1 MLKILLL
8 ISLVTIPF
16 AVFGQDKLDSVERFI
31 EDSET
36 IVIAKPTFVGPVN
49 IIAQSRVQLDVL
61 HAIKAD
67 AIPKQLS
74 LSIRGRMSVGKCYLV
89 RLAKVGPDRVERDVV
104 IEVHEPE
111 NIELLKTLS
120 PRIVVLR
127 TINIQLG
134 RLDSVGLSAQYEI
147 DELKKIKTTN

>member
-8 ISLVTIPF
+8 MSLASAPI

-31 EDSET
+31 DDSET
-36 IVIAKPTFVGPVN
+36 IVIANAVEVGPVN
-49 IIAQSRVQLDVL
+49 IIGLSRVRLEIL
-61 HAIKAD
+61 HIVKGVV
-67 AIPKQLS
+67 KEKELS
-74 LSIRGRMSVGKCYLV
+74 LSLRPRIKVGGMYLV
-89 RLAKVGPDRVERDVV
+89 SIAKAGPDRKDRDVV

-134 RLDSVGLSAQYEI
+134 RLDSIVRSAQYEI
-147 DELKKIKTTN
+147 DELMKIKTTN

>member
-1 MLKILLL
+1 M
-8 ISLVTIPF
+8 SLTSIPL

-36 IVIAKPTFVGPVN
+36 IVIAKPTFVGAVN
-49 IIAQSRVQLDVL
+49 IIAQSGVELDVL
-61 HAIKAD
+61 HIIKGD
-67 AIPKQLS
+67 AKAKQLS
-74 LSIRGRMSVGKCYLV
+74 LSIRGRMSVGKSYLV
-89 RLAKVGPDRVERDVV
+89 RLAKVGPDRVDRDVV
-104 IEVHEPE
+104 IEIHEPE
-111 NIELLKTLS
+111 NIELLKSLS

-134 RLDSVGLSAQYEI
+134 RLDSIMQSAQYEI

>member
-1 MLKILLL
+1 MLRILLL
-8 ISLVTIPF
+8 VSLTTIPL

-31 EDSET
+31 EDSDT

-49 IIAQSRVQLDVL
+49 IIAQSRVELDVL
-61 HAIKAD
+61 HVIKGEANT
-67 AIPKQLS
+67 KELS
-74 LSIRGRMSVGKCYLV
+74 LSIRGRMSIGKSYLV
-89 RLAKVGPDRVERDVV
+89 RLAKVGPDRIDRDVV

-111 NIELLKTLS
+111 NIDLLKTLS

-134 RLDSVGLSAQYEI
+134 RLESVVQSAQFEI
-147 DELKKIKTTN
+147 DELKKIKANN